1 MLTDEVIEKVIE
13 RLVVRLQE
21 ANTSILEQI
30 GESIK
35 KIGTLSPSKAQQ
47 LVQILRYGGDFDKI
61 IKKLAKVTELN
72 VVEIYKIFNEV
83 AQNDYNFA
91 EQFYNYKNIKFIPY
105 RENYALQNQVNALA
119 RLTAGEYTN
128 LMNTKAIGFSI
139 EDINGN
145 KVFKTLEQAYI
156 DILDTAVLNVGQGKD
171 TFDNAL
177 QGLIKQFGESGL
189 KRLDYESGRSI
200 RLDSALR
207 MQLKGALRN
216 LHNETQKTFG
226 EEFGADGVEISVH
239 LNPAP
244 DHEEVQGH
252 QFSNKEFE
260 KFQNDQDAV
269 DYNGQLFPAEFE
281 GHDRRSISEYNCYHY
296 IFSIVLGVSKPEYS
310 KKQLQQI
317 IDDNNEGFELDGK
330 HYTNYEGTQL
340 QRQLESKIRQQ
351 KDIQIMARKS
361 GNEQFARETQ
371 GKINEFSY
379 KYNELS
385 KISKLPTK
393 LDRMRISGY
402 RPIKAIYK

>member
-1 MLTDEVIEKVIE
+1 MLTDEVLEKVIE
-13 RLVVRLQE
+13 RLVIRIQD
-21 ANTSILEQI
+21 ANTSILAQI

-35 KIGTLSPSKAQQ
+35 KISTLSPSKAQQ
-47 LVQILRYGGDFDKI
+47 LIQILRYGGDFDKI
-61 IKKLAKVTELN
+61 IKQLAKITELN
-72 VVEIYKIFNEV
+72 VKDIYKIFEEV
-83 AQNDYNFA
+83 AKNDYNFA
-91 EQFYNYKNIKFIPY
+91 KQFYDYRNKKFIPY
-105 RENYALQNQVNALA
+105 KENYALQNQVNALA

-128 LMNTKAIGFSI
+128 LMNTRAIGFSL

-145 KVFKTLEQAYI
+145 KVFKTLEQAYT

-177 QGLIKQFGESGL
+177 QKLIKQFGESGL
-189 KRLDYESGRSI
+189 KRIEYENGRSM

-216 LHNETQKTFG
+216 LHNETQKIFG
-226 EEFGADGVEISVH
+226 EEFESDGVEISVH

-244 DHEEVQGH
+244 DHAEVQGH

-269 DYNGQLFPAEFE
+269 DYTGQFFPAEFE
-281 GHDRRSISEYNCYHY
+281 GHDRRSISQYNCYHY
-296 IFSIVLGVSKPEYS
+296 IFSIVLGVSEPQYDKE
-310 KKQLQQI
+310 QLQKI
-317 IDDNNEGFELDGK
+317 IDDNNSGFELDGK

-340 QRQLESKIRQQ
+340 QRQLEAKIRQQ

-361 GNEQFARETQ
+361 GNEEFARETQ
-371 GKINEFSY
+371 GKINELSR
-379 KYNELS
+379 KYYQLS
-385 KISKLPTK
+385 QESGLPRK
-393 LDRMRISGY
+393 LDRLRISQY